1 MRFDLIANFSP
12 GETKPWPRVLE
23 MIREQCSLAEQAG
36 FTTAWFTEH
45 HFAHNGYMNAPPNP
59 VQLCTHI
66 AAHCQR
72 LRVGTAPIVL
82 PDWHPLRVAEDVA
95 MLDNMSL
102 GRVDFGVA
110 KGINERATIQ
120 FNADA
125 DRRDN
130 AKVMRLYQESLEIIL
145 KAWTNEA
152 FTHEGE
158 FYQFPVPGWQETNR
172 FFEPLDPRYHAQDG
186 EYKAMYVHP
195 RPYAPA
201 HGQRGHPPVW
211 LMSNAPPT
219 FKLAGEKGWGV
230 ISMSAAPK
238 STIACWEPYREALSA
253 REGREVARGEGVGVC
268 LPFYVGESMAE
279 AAATI
284 RPSINAYYEFLGGS
298 RPAGEWTKHGYL
310 DIGEEMTPED
320 EVGDWFDFLNKRGI
334 IVVGDA
340 AYVTERLAEK
350 QETMGLD
357 HVMLMQQYTG
367 VPYEKILASWHRL
380 FENVVPVF
388 GTQSIAQKRAAA
400 AAAAAQQE
408 Q

>member
-12 GETKPWPRVLE
+12 GETIPWTRTLE
-23 MIREQCSLAEQAG
+23 MILEQCSLAEKAG

-59 VQLCTHI
+59 IQMCTHV
-66 AAHCQR
+66 AAHCKK

-110 KGINERATIQ
+110 KGINERSTIQ
-120 FNADA
+120 FNRDA

-130 AKVMRLYQESLEIIL
+130 DRVMRLYQESLEIIL

-158 FYQFPVPGWQETNR
+158 FYQFPVPGWRETNR
-172 FFEPLDPRYHAQDG
+172 FFQPLDPRYHGADG
-186 EYKAMYVHP
+186 EYKAIYVHP
-195 RPYAPA
+195 RPI
-201 HGQRGHPPVW
+201 QQDHPPVW

-219 FKLAGEKGWGV
+219 FQLAGEKGWGV
-230 ISMSAAPK
+230 ISMSAGHK
-238 STIACWEPYREALSA
+238 KTIACWEPYREALSK
-253 REGREVARGEGVGVC
+253 REGRAVRLGEGVGVC
-268 LPFYVGESMAE
+268 TAFYVGESMEE
-279 AAATI
+279 AVRTI
-284 RPSINAYYEFLGGS
+284 RPAINAYYEFLGGS
-298 RPAGEWTKHGYL
+298 RSAGEWTKHGYL

-320 EVGDWFDFLNKRGI
+320 EAMDWFDFLNKRGI

-340 AYVTERLAEK
+340 EYVVDRFAEK
-350 QETMGLD
+350 QESIGLD
-357 HVMLMQQYTG
+357 HLMLMQQYTG
-367 VPYEKILASWHRL
+367 VSYEKILASWERL
-380 FENVVPVF
+380 FEHVVPKF
-388 GTQSIAQKRAAA
+388 GTRSITQPRSVSYA
-400 AAAAAQQE
+400 
-408 Q
+408 